1 MSGRQPD
8 DRTPPPKFLL
18 GINREKLGGGMDP
31 EEYERKRKQAQRAG
45 IARSLLMLA
54 GLVVV
59 TVLFARR
66 TASPGIEQVTTAAA
80 LDANQEPAGIADIFG
95 PEDTVYVSVEALGYE
110 EGSDVSARLIH
121 ADRTLATLP
130 VDADRISERYLGW
143 AFSPADAGR
152 EAWEPG
158 SYTVEIVFRGQRVLG
173 TADFQ
178 IAGDEER

>member
-1 MSGRQPD
+1 VTGRQPD
-8 DRTPPPKFLL
+8 DKTPPPRFLL
-18 GINREKLGGGMDP
+18 GINRDKLGGGMDP
-31 EEYERKRKQAQRAG
+31 QEYERKRKQAQRAG

-66 TASPGIEQVTTAAA
+66 TAAPGIEQVTTAAG
-80 LDANQEPAGIADIFG
+80 LDANQEPAGIAAAFG

-110 EGSDVSARLIH
+110 EGSDVSARLIY

-130 VDADRISERYLGW
+130 VDAERVSERYLGW

-158 SYTVEIVFRGQRVLG
+158 SYTVEIVFRERQVLG
-173 TADFQ
+173 SAAFTVTSD
-178 IAGDEER
+178 G